1 MKTSEATIK
10 TTEGSSYI
18 RKLCK
23 HFAHKIKVAYDEKEG
38 TAEFPFGRALMTAD
52 SETLRFDIA
61 SDSFEGVSRIKYV
74 LVTHLEKFSF
84 RENLAIVWKDKPLP
98 PEPDWEAVAAQLRNP
113 SGESGVKTGI
123 NMNHA
128 NIGMITKAFELL
140 DLSGGHQVLELG
152 PGNGA
157 HLTEVMKKWP
167 GLCYT
172 GVDIS
177 ETMIQ
182 EASERC
188 KGLNNVAF
196 LMTDGKT
203 LPFGDQAFDRIVTLN
218 TLYFWEDPAAYAAE
232 IRRVLKPES
241 GVFCLGFV
249 SAGSMEV
256 LPFTRHGFELYD
268 LAKAERLLIEAGFV
282 VKDVVSETET
292 VRSNTG
298 EKMDRI
304 RNYILAGQAMTV

>member
-1 MKTSEATIK
+1 MKTSSTTIK

-23 HFAHKIKVAYDEKEG
+23 HFVHKIKVTYDEKEG
-38 TAEFPFGRALMTAD
+38 SAEFPFGRALMTAD
-52 SETLRFDIA
+52 SETLRFDIS
-61 SDSFEGVSRIKYV
+61 SDSFEGISRIKYA
-74 LVTHLEKFSF
+74 LVTHLEKFAF
-84 RENLAIVWKDKPLP
+84 RENLEIVWKDEPLP
-98 PEPDWEAVAAQLRNP
+98 PEPDWKAIADQLRSP
-113 SGESGVKTGI
+113 SGEGGIKTGV

-128 NIGMITKAFELL
+128 NMGMIMRAFELL
-140 DLSGGHQVLELG
+140 DLSGEEQLLELG

-157 HLTEVMKKWP
+157 HLADVMKQRP

-172 GVDIS
+172 GVEIS

-182 EASERC
+182 EAFERC
-188 KGLNNVAF
+188 RGLNNIAF

-203 LPFGDQAFDRIVTLN
+203 LPFGDQAFDRVVTVN
-218 TLYFWEDPAAYAAE
+218 TLYFWEEPAAYAAE
-232 IRRVLKPES
+232 IRRVLKPGN

-249 SAGSMEV
+249 SADSMDR

-268 LAKAERLLIEAGFV
+268 LEKAEKLLTDAGFV
-282 VKDVVSETET
+282 IKDVVSETET

-298 EKMDRI
+298 EKMDRV
-304 RNYILAGQAMTV
+304 RNYILAG